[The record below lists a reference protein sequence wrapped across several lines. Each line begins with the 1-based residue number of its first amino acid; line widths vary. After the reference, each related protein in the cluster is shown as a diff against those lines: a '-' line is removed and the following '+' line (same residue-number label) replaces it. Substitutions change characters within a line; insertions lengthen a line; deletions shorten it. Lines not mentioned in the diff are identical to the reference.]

1 MIYEFGTQD
10 LHCGVET
17 LGAELVSVRYQGKER
32 LWQNESGAW
41 SGHAP
46 ILFPY
51 GGNCALIENGVQY
64 PCPRHGFVRDQQFT
78 LWEKKEN
85 EITLLLRSSE
95 ETKKVFPHDFSLFI
109 TYMVVGNCLKIT
121 YKAVNEGKETMYA
134 GFCCHDSFALDD
146 CLDAY
151 EAVFEN
157 DEHFVSL
164 YCLYGD
170 GRMTGEFEDLGKGK
184 VLRLNREFLHNNSI
198 ILKNTN
204 SHSVTLKKQGEDT
217 RIATVRYPDFPH
229 LLFWQADNSRMVCIE
244 PWGNLPDDL
253 YAPPQ
258 EFSKKQ
264 GVTALA
270 QGESLVCRH
279 EIEYF

>member
-1 MIYEFGTQD
+1 MIYEFGNQD
-10 LHCGVET
+10 LHCGIET

-46 ILFPY
+46 ILFPF

-64 PCPRHGFVRDQQFT
+64 PCPRHGFVRDQQFS

-85 EITLLLRSSE
+85 EITLVLRSSE
-95 ETKKVFPHDFSLFI
+95 ETKKVFPHDFSIFI

-146 CLDAY
+146 CVDAY
-151 EAVFEN
+151 EMVFEN
-157 DEHFVSL
+157 EEHFVAP

-170 GRMTGEFEDLGKGK
+170 GRLTGESEDLGKGK
-184 VLRLNREFLHNNSI
+184 VLRLNREFTHNNSV
-198 ILKNTN
+198 ILVNTN

-217 RIATVRYPDFPH
+217 KIATVRYPDFPN
-229 LLFWQADNSRMVCIE
+229 LLFWSAENSRMVCIE
-244 PWGNLPDDL
+244 PRDNLPDDL
-253 YAPPQ
+253 YAQPQ
-258 EFSKKQ
+258 EFSKKR

-270 QGESLVCRH
+270 QGEALVRRH

>member
-1 MIYEFGTQD
+1 MIYEFGNQD

-46 ILFPY
+46 ILFPF
-51 GGNCALIENGVQY
+51 GGNCVLIENGVQY
-64 PCPRHGFVRDQQFT
+64 PCPRHGFVRDQQFS

-85 EITLLLRSSE
+85 EITLVLRSSE
-95 ETKKVFPHDFSLFI
+95 ETKKVFPHDFSIFI

-146 CLDAY
+146 CVDAY
-151 EAVFEN
+151 ETVFEN
-157 DEHFVSL
+157 EEHFVSP

-170 GRMTGEFEDLGKGK
+170 GRLTGEAEDLGKGK
-184 VLRLNREFLHNNSI
+184 VLRLNREFLHNNSV
-198 ILKNTN
+198 ILVNTN

-217 RIATVRYPDFPH
+217 KIPTVRYPDFPN
-229 LLFWQADNSRMVCIE
+229 LLFWSAENSRMVCIE
-244 PWGNLPDDL
+244 PWDNLPDDL
-253 YAPPQ
+253 YAQPQ
-258 EFSKKQ
+258 EFSKKR

-270 QGESLVCRH
+270 QGEALVRRH